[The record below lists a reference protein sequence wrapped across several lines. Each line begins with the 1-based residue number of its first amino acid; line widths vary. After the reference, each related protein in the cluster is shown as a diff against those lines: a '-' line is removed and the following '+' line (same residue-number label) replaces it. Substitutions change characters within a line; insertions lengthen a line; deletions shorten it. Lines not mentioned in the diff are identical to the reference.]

1 MKLNHLIDALRLA
14 EGSELAANLENTQ
27 STIGIGNAIQAIL
40 YACDRNQLPNQ
51 KQTVYDDMLMSK
63 EYEEVAETAIIQNA
77 AAIRDAYQTGSITQ
91 LANIVC
97 GVIEEDLELHVE
109 DYERGE

>member
-1 MKLNHLIDALRLA
+1 MKIQNLIDALHMA
-14 EGSELAANLENTQ
+14 QGGELAANLENTQ

-51 KQTVYDDMLMSK
+51 GQTVYDDMLMSK

-77 AAIRDAYQTGSITQ
+77 SAIRDAYQTGSITQ
-91 LANIVC
+91 LAKIVC

-109 DYERGE
+109 EFERGE